1 MMQRLGRFLSL
12 MASEGLDCVI
22 VKDIPTIRYLTGFR
36 GDSSLLYAD
45 SKSTVLITDGRYTTQ
60 AQGEVAKF
68 CRVFTYKDNIW
79 RAAADF
85 VGTHTKVGFDGA
97 AYSYNDYNSLRAE
110 LPDKTLASIDLKYL
124 RMVKDER
131 ELKLMWKAFKIADQA
146 FLKLLPEIKPGM
158 TEKAL
163 AARLEYYM
171 SSMGSEKPSFDTIIA
186 SGARS
191 VLPHG
196 MASDKEIEIGD
207 FITFDFGAVY
217 DGYHSDMTR
226 TVVLGMANS
235 WHKEIYTIVEEAQ
248 WRGLKAAKPGMT
260 GAELD
265 AIVRDYITSR
275 GYGENYVHGLGHGVG
290 LEIHE
295 MPNIN
300 KRGTDVVLAPGM
312 TFSIEPG
319 IYIPGKGGVRIED
332 TVVLTDDGAKVLCG
346 VKKQLM
352 EIV

>member
-1 MMQRLGRFLSL
+1 ML
-12 MASEGLDCVI
+12 E
-22 VKDIPTIRYLTGFR
+22 
-36 GDSSLLYAD
+36 
-45 SKSTVLITDGRYTTQ
+45 
-60 AQGEVAKF
+60 
-68 CRVFTYKDNIW
+68 YKDDIW
-79 RAAADF
+79 QAAANLAA
-85 VGTHTKVGFDGA
+85 VHAKIGFDGA
-97 AYSYNDYNSLRAE
+97 AYSYNDYLNLQKALQDKE
-110 LPDKTLASIDLKYL
+110 LLSIDLKYL
-124 RMVKDER
+124 RMIKDER
-131 ELKLMWKAFKIADQA
+131 ELNLMWKAFKIADGA

-158 TEKAL
+158 TEKTL

-186 SGARS
+186 SGSRS
-191 VLPHG
+191 ALPHG
-196 MASDKEIEIGD
+196 TASDKQIEVGD

-248 WRGLKAAKPGMT
+248 WRGLKSARPGMT

-265 AIVRDYITSR
+265 AVVRDYITSR
-275 GYGENYVHGLGHGVG
+275 GYGDNYVHGLGHGVG

-300 KRGTDVVLAPGM
+300 KRGTDVVLQAGM